1 VIGSLLAAALA
12 RAQNFVVTPPA
23 AAPPLGPG
31 QGLHAVPA
39 PAASVRV
46 AVVGLSRG
54 SGATTVSLGLARALL
69 VPAVRTA
76 HLLSF
81 AALPERSAGEGVTHW
96 EVPAALR
103 EPREVA
109 EYGATVERLA
119 GPPAALVWD
128 VAVGE
133 SERGVAAIG
142 ACDCVV
148 AVAAASAEP
157 ALAGLVCTLLGERY
171 GRVVLIANRVR
182 YPEAWSGRC
191 AVALPESR
199 IGALLAVR
207 GRMPGGG
214 FGAALRQVAGA
225 VEAEC

>member
-1 VIGSLLAAALA
+1 MGSLLAAALA
-12 RAQNFVVTPPA
+12 RAQGFVVTPA
-23 AAPPLGPG
+23 TAAPPGGPG

-39 PAASVRV
+39 PTASVRV

-69 VPAVRTA
+69 VPSVRTA

-81 AALPERSAGEGVTHW
+81 AALPERTAGDGVKRW
-96 EVPAALR
+96 EVPAAIR
-103 EPREVA
+103 QPREVA

-148 AVAAASAEP
+148 AVAQGSAEP

-182 YPEAWSGRC
+182 DPDAWSGRC
-191 AVALPESR
+191 AVALPDSR
-199 IGALLAVR
+199 LGALLAAR

-214 FGAALRQVAGA
+214 LGAALRQVALS